1 MDLQRLGLAPAAIQR
16 QHQLPAQALTQ
27 RLARDGGLELRDQ
40 LGMAPARQ
48 IRLDATLQRDHP
60 ALQDAVD
67 LHTRLGRVVQLGQ
80 RRPAPHPEP
89 GPKVGRGALGFTRRQ
104 RRAAGLQ
111 AALETLEVE
120 RHRLDP
126 QPIAPPVRLQRPT
139 AAVRSQRPAQLRN
152 VVLQDLSGSG
162 RRTLAPQLVNQT
174 LARDDLVAM
183 QQQMPEHGPLAI
195 AAQSDGSVAIGHFQ
209 RPQNP
214 VVRPLPPADATTRPT
229 ASGPHRL
236 PPDGRPVTAR

>member
-1 MDLQRLGLAPAAIQR
+1 LLGQHAPAVPVDLQRLGLAPAAIQR

-27 RLARDGGLELRDQ
+27 RLARDGGLELPDQ

-67 LHTRLGRVVQLGQ
+67 LHTRLGHVVQLGQ
-80 RRPAPHPEP
+80 RRPAPHPES
-89 GPKVGRGALGFTRRQ
+89 GAELGRGALGFTRRQ

-162 RRTLAPQLVNQT
+162 RRRSPHNSSIRRSL
-174 LARDDLVAM
+174 
-183 QQQMPEHGPLAI
+183 
-195 AAQSDGSVAIGHFQ
+195 
-209 RPQNP
+209 
-214 VVRPLPPADATTRPT
+214 ATTSLRCNSRCPST
-229 ASGPHRL
+229 ARWRSPPRATARSPSATSSGPRI
-236 PPDGRPVTAR
+236 R